1 MSLWLNLG
9 QLATRAF
16 DNPWLPFPA
25 VPNDSFKGWT
35 SLNATNG
42 NTVNFNSATNK
53 ATMFQNYGVGGSP
66 GFRSVYII
74 CHQVLSRVYPAG
86 TNLNFRVG
94 YTIYQNTNGVKLM
107 LEYQDAVGGGFA
119 SIQLP
124 TSADSYPATFTQ
136 DFTNGGKDDLSIRIQ
151 ETTTNPQDTGCII
164 GAINLRQLS

>member
-1 MSLWLNLG
+1 MSLCLNLR
-9 QLATRAF
+9 QLATPVG

-25 VPNDSFKGWT
+25 VPNVSLKGWT
-35 SLNATNG
+35 SLNTTNG
-42 NTVNFNSATNK
+42 NTVTFDSATNK
-53 ATMFQNYGVGGSP
+53 ATMFQNYGVGGSA

-74 CHQVLSRVYPAG
+74 CHQALSRVYPEP

-119 SIQLP
+119 SVQLP
-124 TSADSYPATFTQ
+124 TFASSYPATFTR